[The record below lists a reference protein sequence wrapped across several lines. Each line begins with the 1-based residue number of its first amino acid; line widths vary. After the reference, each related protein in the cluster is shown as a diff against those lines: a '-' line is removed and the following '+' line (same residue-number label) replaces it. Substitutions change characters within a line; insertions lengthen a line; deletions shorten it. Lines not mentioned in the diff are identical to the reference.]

1 MSIVKTDV
9 NDSLPGGWR
18 VVRLGDVVEVI
29 GGSTPSRVVSEFW
42 NGDIPW
48 VVPTEVTNLKGR
60 FLVSTTDTITSDGMR
75 SAGIKMIPA
84 NSVLLTSRATIG
96 AVAINKIPVST
107 NQGFQSLVPHHD
119 VDTLWL
125 YYLAGSMKRQLDR
138 LAVGST
144 FREVHRSTMRKVQ
157 ILLPPIDQQ
166 RKIAEVLDSIDDAVE
181 RTEGVIGATEQVRDA
196 LLYELLS
203 RGMPGWHREWRDVPG
218 VGTLP
223 ASWDVVR
230 LGDVAEVVMGQSP
243 PGPTVFELDSD
254 NQIDTGLPFIQ
265 GNAEFGD
272 YFPHPV
278 KWCVKPRKTAQ
289 PGDILISVRAPVGD
303 TNRAI
308 ETIAI
313 GRGLVAVRFTAVDPD
328 FGWHAI
334 NLAKVE
340 LERVR
345 QGTTFDAIG
354 KKDIA
359 NLTISIPPIDQQRKI
374 AEVLDSIDDSL
385 DGLRAERDGMQVL
398 KRSVADGLLTGRVS
412 VPVVRD

>member
-1 MSIVKTDV
+1 MSIVKTDLT
-9 NDSLPGGWR
+9 DSLPDGWR
-18 VVRLGDVVEVI
+18 VVQLGDVAEVI

-107 NQGFQSLVPHHD
+107 NQGFQSLVPRRD

-144 FREVHRSTMRKVQ
+144 FREVHRSTMRKIQ

-166 RKIAEVLDSIDDAVE
+166 RKIAEVLDSIDDAIE

-203 RGMPGWHREWRDVPG
+203 RGMPGWHSEWRDVPG

-230 LGDVAEVVMGQSP
+230 LGDVADITKGTSITKSQ
-243 PGPTVFELDSD
+243 T
-254 NQIDTGLPFIQ
+254 I
-265 GNAEFGD
+265 
-272 YFPHPV
+272 
-278 KWCVKPRKTAQ
+278 
-289 PGDILISVRAPVGD
+289 PGDIPVIGGGFVPSYYHNQANRMGETVTVSASGAHAGFVSYHNGPIFASDCSTIKPKNDHISTKFLFRLLKSKQAYIYDRQSGTGQPHIYPKDLQGIRVPLPSRQEQ
-303 TNRAI
+303 RAI
-308 ETIAI
+308 Y
-313 GRGLVAVRFTAVDPD
+313 G
-328 FGWHAI
+328 
-334 NLAKVE
+334 
-340 LERVR
+340 
-345 QGTTFDAIG
+345 
-354 KKDIA
+354 
-359 NLTISIPPIDQQRKI
+359 
-374 AEVLDSIDDSL
+374 VLNSVDDSL
-385 DGLRAERDGMQVL
+385 DCLRSERDSMAVL
-398 KRSVADGLLTGRVS
+398 KRSVADGLLTGRVR
-412 VPVVRD
+412 VPVGD

>member
-1 MSIVKTDV
+1 MLASIRESDV
-9 NDSLPGGWR
+9 RIPDGWR
-18 VVRLGDVVEVI
+18 VVRLGDVAEVI

-107 NQGFQSLVPHHD
+107 NQGFQSLVPRRD

-166 RKIAEVLDSIDDAVE
+166 RKIAEVLDSIDDAIE
-181 RTEGVIGATEQVRDA
+181 RTDGVIGATEQVRDA

-203 RGMPGWHREWRDVPG
+203 RGMPGWHNEWRDVPG

-230 LGDVAEVVMGQSP
+230 LGDVAEVV
-243 PGPTVFELDSD
+243 
-254 NQIDTGLPFIQ
+254 TGGTPLRSCP
-265 GNAEFGD
+265 D
-272 YFPHPV
+272 YYGGTTP
-278 KWCVKPRKTAQ
+278 WVKPTDLAKGNTVSTSEEYLTDDGVAVSRLLPQGAVLVSCIGTIGEVAIATIPMCTNQQINALVPNEKVVSSFLYWVCTSLSDFLRTSAAKTAV
-289 PGDILISVRAPVGD
+289 PILNKSSFSKV
-303 TNRAI
+303 AI
-308 ETIAI
+308 PLPSI
-313 GRGLVAVRFTAVDPD
+313 GEQ
-328 FGWHAI
+328 HAI
-334 NLAKVE
+334 C
-340 LERVR
+340 RVL
-345 QGTTFDAIG
+345 
-354 KKDIA
+354 
-359 NLTISIPPIDQQRKI
+359 NS
-374 AEVLDSIDDSL
+374 VDDSL
-385 DGLRAERDGMQVL
+385 ECLRSERDSMQVL
-398 KRSVADGLLTGRVS
+398 KISVADGLLTGRVRA
-412 VPVVRD
+412 PVVRD

>member
-1 MSIVKTDV
+1 MSNTKTDV
-9 NDSLPGGWR
+9 TDSLPHGWR

-75 SAGIKMIPA
+75 SAGIKMIPV

-157 ILLPPIDQQ
+157 ILLPPIGQQ
-166 RKIAEVLDSIDDAVE
+166 RKIAEVLDSIDDAIE

-203 RGMPGWHREWRDVPG
+203 CGMPGWHSEWRDVPG

-230 LGDVAEVVMGQSP
+230 LGDVADITKGTSITKSQ
-243 PGPTVFELDSD
+243 TIL
-254 NQIDTGLPFIQ
+254 
-265 GNAEFGD
+265 
-272 YFPHPV
+272 
-278 KWCVKPRKTAQ
+278 
-289 PGDILISVRAPVGD
+289 GDIPVIGGGFVPSYYHNQANRTGETVTVSASGAHAGFVSYHNSPIFASDCSTIKPKNDHISTKFLFRLLKSKQAYIYDRQSGTGQPHIYPKDLQGIRVPLPSSQ
-303 TNRAI
+303 
-308 ETIAI
+308 EQ
-313 GRGLVAVRFTAVDPD
+313 
-328 FGWHAI
+328 HAI
-334 NLAKVE
+334 ARLLNSV
-340 LERVR
+340 
-345 QGTTFDAIG
+345 
-354 KKDIA
+354 
-359 NLTISIPPIDQQRKI
+359 
-374 AEVLDSIDDSL
+374 DDSL
-385 DGLRAERDGMQVL
+385 DGLLSERDSMQVL

-412 VPVVRD
+412 VPVRD